1 MNYYYSEIEAKE
13 NRSEKMAAAEE
24 HRLVMEARGEGSHQ
38 LPRKSMSVLVLLT
51 IARISVML
59 KLR

>member
-1 MNYYYSEIEAKE
+1 MNYYYSEIEARE

-24 HRLVMEARGEGSHQ
+24 QRLVMEVRGETGRH

-51 IARISVML
+51 IARIAVML
-59 KLR
+59 KPR